1 MADGDDT
8 RCIFSVYDLYNVFRN
23 EGRSIVCRVSRFRGT
38 SITKHVW
45 NYEAVA
51 LFGEER
57 YLVSPVERGTWKPMK
72 EEQIRFVILGGRHE
86 IMIDKTARSGEVF
99 VERRIHEC
107 NWEIADISQ
116 RRPSSGINRLR
127 VGSAR
132 LEAW

>member
-8 RCIFSVYDLYNVFRN
+8 RCIFSVYDLYNVFRD
-23 EGRSIVCRVSRFRGT
+23 EGRSIVCRVSRFRGA
-38 SITKHVW
+38 SVTKHVW

-57 YLVSPVERGTWKPMK
+57 YLVSPVERGAWKPMK

-86 IMIDKTARSGEVF
+86 IMIDKTARGEGF

-132 LEAW
+132 LEGW